1 MNMAQL
7 EDSDWARKH
16 AADQRLVAE
25 IRAGNNAA
33 WADLLDRYQ
42 GRLTAFVESRLSNRS
57 VAEDI
62 VQEAFIGFLSS
73 LPNYDGQRPLEGYLF
88 SICSYKVTDHL
99 RREGRRPT
107 IPLSSGDN
115 SSGDW
120 ELPGSAR
127 VASSLARSG
136 EQKKIEERLVA
147 DALVDHVS
155 RWVEKRNWIKLKCI
169 ELLIVRGWSNKKA
182 AQALNLTEQQ
192 VANYKF
198 DFVASMK
205 NAIKKLNVAADAI
218 AELSD

>member
-1 MNMAQL
+1 MTEL

-25 IRAGNNAA
+25 IRAGNNTA

-107 IPLSSGDN
+107 IPLSVGDN

-120 ELPGSAR
+120 ELPGSGR

-147 DALVDHVS
+147 DALVEHVA
-155 RWVEKRNWIKLKCI
+155 RWIEKGNWIKLQCI
-169 ELLIVRGWSNKKA
+169 ELLIVRGWSNKKT
-182 AQALNLTEQQ
+182 AQALNLSEQQ

-205 NAIKKLNVAADAI
+205 NAIKKLNVASEAI
-218 AELSD
+218 AELAP

>member
-1 MNMAQL
+1 MAEL

-25 IRAGNNAA
+25 IRAGNNTA

-42 GRLTAFVESRLSNRS
+42 GRLTAFVESRLQNRS

-107 IPLSSGDN
+107 IPLSVGDN

-120 ELPGSAR
+120 DLPGSGR

-147 DALVDHVS
+147 DALVEHVA
-155 RWVEKRNWIKLKCI
+155 RWIEKGNWIKLQCI

-198 DFVASMK
+198 DFVTSMK
-205 NAIKKLNVAADAI
+205 NAIKKLNVASEAI
-218 AELSD
+218 AELAP

>member
-1 MNMAQL
+1 MTDL
-7 EDSDWARKH
+7 EDSDWARKQ

-73 LPNYDGQRPLEGYLF
+73 LPNYDGERPLEGYLF

-107 IPLSSGDN
+107 IPLSTGDN

-136 EQKKIEERLVA
+136 EQKKIEERVVA
-147 DALVDHVS
+147 EALADHVA
-155 RWVEKRNWIKLKCI
+155 RWIDKKNWIKLKCI
-169 ELLIVRGWSNKKA
+169 ELLIVRGWSNKKTS
-182 AQALNLTEQQ
+182 QALGLTEQQ

-205 NAIKKLNVAADAI
+205 NAIKKQNIAADAI
-218 AELSD
+218 AELSE